1 MDMATERVIG
11 MRIKYLVLNMTAV
24 MLLISGCAQP
34 EINSTSN
41 TSAVTEI
48 QNQSYDVAQEQG
60 RHIEKDLKMKDSDIK
75 VNAQVIV
82 TADQVQQ
89 GKLELVNPSLKEIEN
104 LFEIK
109 YPLEKTDNG
118 YESFTENNY
127 QGFHVDEDNSF
138 YYENSY
144 VSTGHLDAETIG
156 SENFTD
162 QEQDVMDQYAES
174 ASECLEALGASV
186 EIQSQDLEKSGEYYT
201 GEIMYY
207 ETIEGVPLIESIN
220 GQKALM
226 ETHIEMTSLGVETL
240 QMNGGLWQV
249 KEADPVNVLS
259 VDQLL
264 EIVSKAAEEGTIS
277 VWPDTE
283 IDKIQLVYYLD
294 SGSGD
299 FYPVWCLIQDIDGM
313 EQIEVCV
320 HAVTGDVVY

>member
-89 GKLELVNPSLKEIEN
+89 GKLELVNPSLKESEN

-127 QGFHVDEDNSF
+127 QGFHVDEDNTF
-138 YYENSY
+138 YYEKM
-144 VSTGHLDAETIG
+144 TI
-156 SENFTD
+156 
-162 QEQDVMDQYAES
+162 
-174 ASECLEALGASV
+174 C
-186 EIQSQDLEKSGEYYT
+186 QS
-201 GEIMYY
+201 
-207 ETIEGVPLIESIN
+207 
-220 GQKALM
+220 
-226 ETHIEMTSLGVETL
+226 
-240 QMNGGLWQV
+240 
-249 KEADPVNVLS
+249 
-259 VDQLL
+259 
-264 EIVSKAAEEGTIS
+264 
-277 VWPDTE
+277 
-283 IDKIQLVYYLD
+283 
-294 SGSGD
+294 
-299 FYPVWCLIQDIDGM
+299 
-313 EQIEVCV
+313 
-320 HAVTGDVVY
+320 